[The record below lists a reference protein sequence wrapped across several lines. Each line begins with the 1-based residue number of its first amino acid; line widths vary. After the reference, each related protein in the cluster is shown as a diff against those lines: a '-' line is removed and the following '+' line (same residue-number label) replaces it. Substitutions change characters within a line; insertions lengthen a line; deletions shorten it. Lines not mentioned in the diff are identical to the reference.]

1 MIRRLLV
8 IAGAFA
14 LVVLPSSAVASDPA
28 DSGTLSP
35 PPSGQS
41 TTVTWSGTIPGGVN
55 ADSDCSQSTS
65 DALNDH
71 HTATLQLP
79 SRFYAK
85 HTLLAVFTVAPQPPV
100 DDVILTVE
108 RKDSGAVLGS
118 SDSSGLGGTE
128 TVAMF
133 NPSALTYDAL
143 ACAFSGGPQPY
154 QGKLTLST
162 DPPNAPGGK
171 APGVKAATYVNYKS
185 NDSSLGN
192 DAGEPS
198 IGVDW
203 NTNKA
208 NGGTVMFQAIFQT
221 LKVTF
226 DDSTTPASS
235 TWQDVSAPWTSIV
248 GLDPILF
255 TDARNGRT
263 FVSQLTGQD
272 SLSAFSD
279 DDGALWLP
287 SQGGGI
293 PSGVDHQSLGA
304 GPYPAGFLPGPLTS
318 YPNAVYYCSQDL
330 STAFCARS
338 DTGGLTFGA
347 GIPIYTSECG
357 GLHGHVRVAPD
368 GTVYVPNKSCL
379 SKQGVAVSTN
389 AGQSWTVRT
398 VPALTPGLS
407 DPSVAAGTDNTTYFG
422 FVDGD
427 GHPKITISSDRGVHW
442 TTAVDVGAV
451 FGIQN
456 AVFPEVIAGDGDRA
470 AFAFL
475 GTTTAGNLQAAD
487 FGDANHDGVYEGGEW
502 HLYVAITYDR
512 GKTWTTADATPKDPV
527 QRGAICLG
535 GISCDDTIRNLL
547 DFNDITVDN
556 KGRVLAAYADGCI
569 GACVTSTK
577 VADNPHEDI
586 ASIARQA
593 SGTGLFAVPPAG

>member
-1 MIRRLLV
+1 V
-8 IAGAFA
+8 
-14 LVVLPSSAVASDPA
+14 
-28 DSGTLSP
+28 SP

-55 ADSDCSQSTS
+55 ADSDCSQSLS
-65 DALNDH
+65 DSLNDH
-71 HTATLQLP
+71 HTVTLQIP
-79 SRFYAK
+79 DRFYRK
-85 HTLLAVFTVAPQPPV
+85 NTLLAVFTLTPQPPV

-108 RKDSGAVLGS
+108 RADNASVLGS
-118 SDSSGLGGTE
+118 SDSGGLGGPE
-128 TVAMF
+128 TVALF
-133 NPSALTYDAL
+133 NPAGGVTYDAL

-154 QGKLTLST
+154 TGKLTLT
-162 DPPNAPGGK
+162 TNPPNAPGGK
-171 APGVKAATYVNYKS
+171 APGVKPATYVNYKS
-185 NDSSLGN
+185 NDPNLGN

-198 IGVDW
+198 IGVNW

-208 NGGTVMFQAIFQT
+208 NGGTVMFQAIFET
-221 LKVTF
+221 LRVTF
-226 DDSTTPASS
+226 DDSTTPATA
-235 TWQDVSAPWTSIV
+235 TWQDVSAPWTSLV
-248 GLDPILF
+248 TLDPILF

-263 FVSQLTGQD
+263 FVSQLAGQD
-272 SLSAFSD
+272 SLAAFSD
-279 DDGALWLP
+279 DDGALWVF

-304 GPYPAGFLPGPLTS
+304 GPYPAGFLPGPLTP

-330 STAFCARS
+330 SAAFCARS

-347 GIPIYTSECG
+347 GVPIYTTECG

-368 GTVYVPNKSCL
+368 GTVYVPNKSCM
-379 SKQGVAVSTN
+379 SKQGVVVSTN

-407 DPSVAAGTDNTTYFG
+407 DPSVAAGADNTTYFG

-427 GHPKITISSDRGVHW
+427 GHPKVTVSTDRGVTW
-442 TTAVDVGAV
+442 SAAIDVGAA

-475 GTTTAGNLQAAD
+475 GTTTPGNLQAAD

-527 QRGAICLG
+527 QRGAICLA
-535 GISCDDTIRNLL
+535 GIACDDNIRNLL
-547 DFNDITVDN
+547 DFNDITVDS
-556 KGRVLAAYADGCI
+556 KGRVLTAYADGCVD
-569 GACVTSTK
+569 ACVTSTK
-577 VADNPHEDI
+577 VADNSHEDK
-586 ASIARQA
+586 ASIARQVSA
-593 SGTGLFAVPPAG
+593 TGLFATPPVG